1 MNTILHKQI
10 FSPIPFS
17 EYHPDV
23 AYQTQERPQELDI
36 NKKYGH
42 YDSSNYQQISF
53 YLKDYIAGDVK
64 FSIHEKST
72 NSAYITARS
81 HFEDRIPIV
90 RQDKDIPLID
100 QETRVPSILSL
111 FIESSSDIHVLR
123 AVEPSL
129 RLWHGHKTCQP
140 ILGPQQYLE
149 CQVSRANGLGTRA
162 QLASLI
168 LQYSELKSR

>member
-53 YLKDYIAGDVK
+53 YLKDYIAGEITILIFK
-64 FSIHEKST
+64 KISPLRNLIFS
-72 NSAYITARS
+72 
-81 HFEDRIPIV
+81 
-90 RQDKDIPLID
+90 
-100 QETRVPSILSL
+100 QES
-111 FIESSSDIHVLR
+111 F
-123 AVEPSL
+123 
-129 RLWHGHKTCQP
+129 
-140 ILGPQQYLE
+140 
-149 CQVSRANGLGTRA
+149 
-162 QLASLI
+162 
-168 LQYSELKSR
+168 

>member
-53 YLKDYIAGDVK
+53 YLKDYIAGEIK
-64 FSIHEKST
+64 IFIFKKLAL
-72 NSAYITARS
+72 NS
-81 HFEDRIPIV
+81 F
-90 RQDKDIPLID
+90 
-100 QETRVPSILSL
+100 
-111 FIESSSDIHVLR
+111 
-123 AVEPSL
+123 
-129 RLWHGHKTCQP
+129 
-140 ILGPQQYLE
+140 
-149 CQVSRANGLGTRA
+149 
-162 QLASLI
+162 
-168 LQYSELKSR
+168 